1 MVFLGCNLH
10 LLKTSF
16 TDITVI
22 SVTSTEDLKNTTY
35 QTIFESLYL
44 ICG

>member
-22 SVTSTEDLKNTTY
+22 SVTSTEDYNVPNDI
-35 QTIFESLYL
+35 QHSLTCEY
-44 ICG
+44 